1 MVEPEA
7 NIPQGMVTDDR
18 GDKLQEH
25 KVYFSRDD
33 NEGQQYKTLEE
44 VVDLVRPTG
53 IMGLCTIGGVFTES
67 ILRKMASFND
77 RPIIFPLSNPSSKS
91 ECTFA
96 QAMEFTNNKAIFASG
111 SPFPEVEADGVTYY
125 PGQGNNMYVFP
136 GIGLGTV
143 LCESVHVTQEM
154 IYASAVGL
162 ADSLTEEERA
172 KSWLY
177 PSLDRIRDISVSVA
191 RHVIRAS
198 QAENLDK
205 NKTLQWLSDADLDT
219 YIRTKM
225 YNPAHEHSPAGSPT
239 REIHGFDTKPHS
251 KF

>member
-1 MVEPEA
+1 MT
-7 NIPQGMVTDDR
+7 NDR

-25 KVYFSRDD
+25 KIYFSRDD
-33 NEGQQYKTLEE
+33 NEGQQFKTLEE
-44 VVDLVRPTG
+44 VVDYVGPTVL
-53 IMGLCTIGGVFTES
+53 MGLCTIGGIFTES
-67 ILRKMASFND
+67 ILRKMGTLND

-91 ECTFA
+91 ECTFE
-96 QAMEFTNNKAIFASG
+96 QAMEYTNNKALFASG
-111 SPFPEVEADGVTYY
+111 SPFPEVEADGITYY

-162 ADSLTEEERA
+162 AESLTEDERA
-172 KSWLY
+172 KNWLY
-177 PSLDRIRDISVSVA
+177 PSLDRIRDISVHVA
-191 RHVIRAS
+191 RTVIRAA
-198 QAENLDK
+198 QKENMDR

-219 YIRTKM
+219 YIKTKM
-225 YNPAHEHSPAGSPT
+225 YNPAHDHSPPGGTPT
-239 REIHGFDTKPHS
+239 KEIHGFNTS

>member
-1 MVEPEA
+1 MT
-7 NIPQGMVTDDR
+7 NDR

-25 KVYFSRDD
+25 KIYFSRDD
-33 NEGQQYKTLEE
+33 NEGQQFKTLEE
-44 VVDLVRPTG
+44 VVDYVGPTVL
-53 IMGLCTIGGVFTES
+53 MGLCTIGGIFTES
-67 ILRKMASFND
+67 ILRKMGTLND

-91 ECTFA
+91 ECTFE
-96 QAMEFTNNKAIFASG
+96 QAMEYTNNKALFASG
-111 SPFPEVEADGVTYY
+111 SPFPEVEADGITYY

-162 ADSLTEEERA
+162 AESLTEDERA
-172 KSWLY
+172 KNWLY
-177 PSLDRIRDISVSVA
+177 PSLDRIRDISVHVA
-191 RHVIRAS
+191 RTVIRAA
-198 QAENLDK
+198 QKENMDR

-219 YIRTKM
+219 YIKTKM
-225 YNPAHEHSPAGSPT
+225 YNPAHEHSPVGGTPT
-239 REIHGFDTKPHS
+239 KEIHGFNTS

>member
-1 MVEPEA
+1 M
-7 NIPQGMVTDDR
+7 QGLVTDDR

-25 KVYFSRDD
+25 KVYFSRND
-33 NEGQQYKTLEE
+33 NAGVQYRSLEE
-44 VVDLVRPTG
+44 VVDHVHPTAL
-53 IMGLCTIGGVFTES
+53 MGLCTIGGVFTES
-67 ILRKMASFND
+67 ILRKMATFND

-91 ECTFA
+91 ECTFE
-96 QAMEFTNNKAIFASG
+96 QAMKYTDNKAIFASG

-162 ADSLTEEERA
+162 AESLTEEERA

-177 PSLDRIRDISVSVA
+177 PSLDRIREISVHVA
-191 RHVIRAS
+191 RFVIRAS
-198 QAENLDK
+198 QNENLDK
-205 NKTLQWLSDADLDT
+205 NKTLQWLSDVDLDN

-225 YNPAHEHSPAGSPT
+225 YNPAHEHSPADSPT
-239 REIHGFDTKPHS
+239 RETHGFLARPPNA

>member
-1 MVEPEA
+1 MT
-7 NIPQGMVTDDR
+7 NDR

-25 KVYFSRDD
+25 KIYFSRDD
-33 NEGQQYKTLEE
+33 NEGNQYKTLEE
-44 VVDLVRPTG
+44 VVDYVGPTVL
-53 IMGLCTIGGVFTES
+53 MGLCTIGGIFTEP
-67 ILRKMASFND
+67 ILRKMAALND

-91 ECTFA
+91 ECTFE
-96 QAMEFTNNKAIFASG
+96 QAMEYTNNKALFASG

-162 ADSLTEEERA
+162 AESLTEEERA

-177 PSLDRIRDISVSVA
+177 PSLDRIRDISVHVA
-191 RHVIRAS
+191 RTVIRAA
-198 QAENLDK
+198 QKENMDK
-205 NKTLQWLSDADLDT
+205 NKTLQWLSDTDLDT
-219 YIRTKM
+219 YIKTKM
-225 YNPAHEHSPAGSPT
+225 YNPAHEHSPPGGTPMK
-239 REIHGFDTKPHS
+239 EILGFNTS